1 MVHSQSEFEENH
13 MNHFIFKQM
22 KNEDIPIYTNEIFSI
37 LANNMRVIAPTG
49 NSFTEDYEIWLKSAV
64 PVWREGKCSVILIFD
79 VDILCGYFQY
89 SFSDTTF
96 KMEDIIKIFKLEKL
110 IESSFKI
117 KNEISKYYDEDPF
130 KINNENLL
138 REDVAPGFESGI
150 TDKE

>member
-1 MVHSQSEFEENH
+1 MICDF
-13 MNHFIFKQM
+13 
-22 KNEDIPIYTNEIFSI
+22 NEILKI
-37 LANNMRVIAPTG
+37 YNGTNNTLGLMLNINA
-49 NSFTEDYEIWLKSAV
+49 
-64 PVWREGKCSVILIFD
+64 
-79 VDILCGYFQY
+79 
-89 SFSDTTF
+89 TF